1 VHGEQKLLSNTGF
14 HMANCIILG
23 RPKFLTKCHGVP
35 CTLPSRITT
44 KVLKTARLF
53 PQDRDQD
60 KMFIDQDQDFH
71 FCPRGASR
79 PRPCQVSRTIHHW
92 CNYMHTSL
100 GCLLEANA
108 CMHYATPTTKN
119 NTISPRVFGITHYVL
134 CRIHEVISRSRKG
147 AQPQAIHFRCY
158 NFITWLTLCCP

>member
-1 VHGEQKLLSNTGF
+1 MESRSCSQTLASIWQTAFVVSHKMPWCALHTAVKNYNKSLE
-14 HMANCIILG
+14 NCKTFSS
-23 RPKFLTKCHGVP
+23 RPRPRPRPNV
-35 CTLPSRITT
+35 
-44 KVLKTARLF
+44 
-53 PQDRDQD
+53 
-60 KMFIDQDQDFH
+60 QDQDFH